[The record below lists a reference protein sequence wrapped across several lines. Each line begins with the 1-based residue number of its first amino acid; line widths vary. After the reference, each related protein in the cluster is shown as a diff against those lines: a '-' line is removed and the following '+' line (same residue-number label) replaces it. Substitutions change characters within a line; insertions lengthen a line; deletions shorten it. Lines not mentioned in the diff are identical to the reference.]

1 MTYKGMLSLLQTT
14 LGVDLLCFSNVGNCV
29 SDFTICTCSDHQYF
43 ILDFQELLEVDDCL
57 LL

>member
-1 MTYKGMLSLLQTT
+1 MTYKGMLSLLKTT
-14 LGVDLLCFSNVGNCV
+14 LGGDLLCFSNVGNCV